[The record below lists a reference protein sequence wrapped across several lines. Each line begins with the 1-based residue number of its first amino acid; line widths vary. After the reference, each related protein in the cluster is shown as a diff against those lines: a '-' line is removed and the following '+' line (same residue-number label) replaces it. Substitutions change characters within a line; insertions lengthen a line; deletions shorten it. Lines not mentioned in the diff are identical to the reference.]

1 MFEISL
7 ISLLAAQFV
16 YTVLWNLK
24 TRKDSIQLL
33 RKVDYIFDLVD
44 ALEINVDHMRQYY
57 KDLETL
63 DEDEQGIN

>member
-16 YTVLWNLK
+16 YTILWNWK
-24 TRKDSIQLL
+24 TRKDSIRLL
-33 RKVDYIFDLVD
+33 HKVDYIFDLLDV
-44 ALEINVDHMRQYY
+44 LEVNVNHMRQYY

-63 DEDEQGIN
+63 DEDEKE